1 MEIFAW
7 ILYTIESGDGREGA
21 NMFQT
26 TRRIP
31 MKERKGSVP
40 MPLVLLCLGLGLLLG
55 RLRSMRHKEK

>member
-1 MEIFAW
+1 
-7 ILYTIESGDGREGA
+7 
-21 NMFQT
+21 
-26 TRRIP
+26 